1 MVKNIINN
9 LPNIKNK
16 TQFEEFV
23 LPNREGFENYN
34 SSIYN
39 STLQSSEMTE
49 TTYDKQ
55 DAELVEDK
63 NENGEKQ
70 ISVLS
75 AIVSTEKPIP
85 KKIPDEQGIKQDS
98 QIINEIDIK
107 KYKLDWVS
115 TVYIGSISIVGL
127 YIAYKA
133 IKRTI

>member
-23 LPNREGFENYN
+23 LPNREGFENYI

-55 DAELVEDK
+55 DAELVEEK

>member
-23 LPNREGFENYN
+23 LPNREGVENYI

-55 DAELVEDK
+55 DAELVEEK

-85 KKIPDEQGIKQDS
+85 KKIPAEQGIMQDS
-98 QIINEIDIK
+98 QIINEVDIK
-107 KYKLDWVS
+107 K
-115 TVYIGSISIVGL
+115 
-127 YIAYKA
+127 
-133 IKRTI
+133 

>member
-23 LPNREGFENYN
+23 LPNREGFENYI

-55 DAELVEDK
+55 DAELVEEK

-85 KKIPDEQGIKQDS
+85 NKIPHEQGIKQDS
-98 QIINEIDIK
+98 QIINEVDIK

>member
-23 LPNREGFENYN
+23 LPNREGFENYI

-55 DAELVEDK
+55 DAELVEEK

-98 QIINEIDIK
+98 QIINEVDIK

>member
-23 LPNREGFENYN
+23 LPNREGFENYI

-55 DAELVEDK
+55 DAELVEEK

-98 QIINEIDIK
+98 QIINEVDIK
-107 KYKLDWVS
+107 SNNFDKLLIRILELMIFSGDVFFIFKS
-115 TVYIGSISIVGL
+115 N
-127 YIAYKA
+127 
-133 IKRTI
+133 